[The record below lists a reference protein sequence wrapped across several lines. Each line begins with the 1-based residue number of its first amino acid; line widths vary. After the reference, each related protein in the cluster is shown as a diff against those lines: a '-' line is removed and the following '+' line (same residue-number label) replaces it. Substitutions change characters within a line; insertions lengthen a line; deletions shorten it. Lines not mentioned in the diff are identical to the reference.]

1 MAASPRDN
9 TCGAGRPVAE
19 ERPELV
25 LPEWSAWTALILG
38 CSYCCASWS
47 WTDVLNKLDS
57 KVIFLFLF
65 FFKQK
70 RSTGR
75 SWLNTRQRTL
85 WSQNRTGISLRD
97 QRITVGR
104 SSRPLPCVLLQNHPL
119 SYPWHSAEHSF
130 QGQVSQWGFLWS
142 ADSTYASPVWVSTQ
156 TELLHNPYIPPET
169 NFSYQFIIPCALAK
183 ERSEESKLRLQ
194 QTLKEK
200 NLEMAAVQTQI
211 ILTMWSGSFTWVPEL
226 QLNHISDTAKLLGYS
241 RTCS

>member
-119 SYPWHSAEHSF
+119 SYPWTHSV
-130 QGQVSQWGFLWS
+130 Q
-142 ADSTYASPVWVSTQ
+142 STA
-156 TELLHNPYIPPET
+156 
-169 NFSYQFIIPCALAK
+169 F
-183 ERSEESKLRLQ
+183 R
-194 QTLKEK
+194 
-200 NLEMAAVQTQI
+200 
-211 ILTMWSGSFTWVPEL
+211 GSFPNGGFCGVQILHMPARFEYQRRQNYFITPTFHL
-226 QLNHISDTAKLLGYS
+226 RQILATNS
-241 RTCS
+241 